1 MAEREANHISVK
13 NIKEH
18 KINYTKNDKF
28 DPKRKLLVPQ
38 MSPIHFQFIEKAVN
52 LSGWNVEVLQD
63 TSREIIEEGLRYVNN
78 DACYPAIIVIGQ
90 LISAL
95 KSGKYDLNNVSVGIT
110 QTGGGCRATNYI
122 GFLRKAMYES
132 GFKDVPVIS
141 LSAQGIEDNGL
152 KENVSLSLIN
162 RGFMAVVYGDLFMK
176 VLYRTRPY
184 EKVKGSAN
192 ELYEIYI
199 IL

>member
-1 MAEREANHISVK
+1 
-13 NIKEH
+13 
-18 KINYTKNDKF
+18 
-28 DPKRKLLVPQ
+28 
-38 MSPIHFQFIEKAVN
+38 MSPIHFQFIQKAVN
-52 LSGWNVEVLQD
+52 LSGWNVEILQD
-63 TSREIIEEGLRYVNN
+63 TSREILEEGLRYVNN

-90 LISAL
+90 LIGAL
-95 KSGKYDLNNVSVGIT
+95 KSGKYDLNNVAVGIT

-132 GFKDVPVIS
+132 GFKDVPVVS

-176 VLYRTRPY
+176 NGLKFVWIHLKVLNSLLS
-184 EKVKGSAN
+184 VKTSKQ
-192 ELYEIYI
+192 
-199 IL
+199 

>member
-1 MAEREANHISVK
+1 MQK
-13 NIKEH
+13 FF
-18 KINYTKNDKF
+18 KI
-28 DPKRKLLVPQ
+28 P
-38 MSPIHFQFIEKAVN
+38 
-52 LSGWNVEVLQD
+52 
-63 TSREIIEEGLRYVNN
+63 SREIIEEGLRYVNN

-95 KSGKYDLNNVSVGIT
+95 KSGKYDLNNVSIGIT

-132 GFKDVPVIS
+132 GFKDVPVVS

-192 ELYEIYI
+192 ALYRKMG
-199 IL
+199 